1 MSKSQLGLIREAQ
14 WNYHKGNL
22 GDLGKVRPHYSDNKY
37 MMRGR
42 DTGHF
47 GSGMYFSTYPYEK
60 HNSTNPNPNLIQI
73 GDGVYRVDFDLY
85 KNLYRVRNKR
95 HGELLFNTLRIVN
108 AIYSKVDEGNFNCS
122 QEYRILERNCPAL
135 GLRIPSYRELLKL
148 AQSLKDDKSYVG
160 SFSTKIM
167 EMNGFNGVNVS
178 GIPEFDNT
186 LHGSVIYDVNKV
198 SKDIVPVNVDMN
210 KIPWVG
216 RADVATN
223 DELNDMEYKVLSDDR
238 NLSSYSFRNMDKE
251 QVLKYLKFYKFPID
265 NVSGLSYLF
274 GEETLKQYLVIL
286 YRNIMRGF
294 VTDTSELLDRDYLN
308 VILETK
314 SYQFVNVPPVREG
327 QSVFLS
333 LATMAYWDDDL
344 QLLNSLQSNLKREL
358 DYKEREKF
366 ESMKQ
371 ELSTNQ

>member
-1 MSKSQLGLIREAQ
+1 M
-14 WNYHKGNL
+14 
-22 GDLGKVRPHYSDNKY
+22 
-37 MMRGR
+37 
-42 DTGHF
+42 
-47 GSGMYFSTYPYEK
+47 
-60 HNSTNPNPNLIQI
+60 
-73 GDGVYRVDFDLY
+73 
-85 KNLYRVRNKR
+85 
-95 HGELLFNTLRIVN
+95 
-108 AIYSKVDEGNFNCS
+108 
-122 QEYRILERNCPAL
+122 
-135 GLRIPSYRELLKL
+135 
-148 AQSLKDDKSYVG
+148 KDDKSYVG

-198 SKDIVPVNVDMN
+198 SKDIVPVNADMN

-216 RADVATN
+216 RADVATS
-223 DELNDMEYKVLSDDR
+223 DELNDMEYRVLSDDR
-238 NLSSYSFRNMDKE
+238 NLSSYSFRNMDKG
-251 QVLKYLKFYKFPID
+251 QMLKYLKFYKFPLSD
-265 NVSGLSYLF
+265 VSGLSYQF

-308 VILETK
+308 AILETK
-314 SYQFVNVPPVREG
+314 SYQFVNVPPIQEG

-344 QLLNSLQSNLKREL
+344 QLLGSLESNLKREL

-366 ESMKQ
+366 ESMKN
-371 ELSTNQ
+371 ELSNNQ